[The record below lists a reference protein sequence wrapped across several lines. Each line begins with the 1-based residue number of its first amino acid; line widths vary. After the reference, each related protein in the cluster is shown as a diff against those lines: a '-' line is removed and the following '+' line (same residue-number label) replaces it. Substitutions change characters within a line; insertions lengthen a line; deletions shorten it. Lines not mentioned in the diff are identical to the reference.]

1 MKVLD
6 QTGLQ
11 KLTINIKKAL
21 NTLTTL
27 TNSKIS
33 EIKTI
38 NGKDIKGSGNLT
50 LADIGV
56 DGNVCIIVNILPP
69 MDHAVENKLYLVP
82 IAGSGSTKYN
92 EYIYDS
98 TNTQYIKLGEWH
110 PGFTIDNTLSTT
122 SENPIQTKVVTEA
135 LNNKVNTS
143 DVVQQTGDS
152 TTSIMSQKA
161 VTDAL
166 AEGGTYHDINDDI
179 VAIEGYRFVNY
190 GTQAATNNWITEP
203 IPVIAGHKLHIVCN
217 GDYGTAYPAI
227 FLQSDKTTGAGYVK
241 TSQNGYIF
249 KNNNTEIVTVP
260 DDAAF
265 IRLSNYMPY
274 FTIIDLSS
282 EDIISKVVE
291 LQYKVI
297 PSPIQAG
304 QFGVNSDSRWGHTP
318 KIPMLKGEK
327 FIIKITN
334 NEVKGNKDFIVFNH
348 EGEIQ
353 RKYNGLGVPE
363 NFTAPFDGY
372 FVVGACA
379 GNTGKQVAIEIKKFG
394 AESGGSKKY
403 IPRTIHTCGH
413 SFWVRNGGTY
423 NQYGLT
429 KTVRGFQ
436 TIFKEQFSFK
446 GFIDLKYDGNSLG
459 AQSDSDTSSIALK
472 LSSWSG
478 STGDIYT
485 LDTITNDFK
494 RNISLG
500 TKDDFDNNT
509 GATTYY
515 GALRIFADKVEE
527 LSDAN
532 TVIVIVSNATHR
544 NQAGYTSTSKN
555 TKGVGLVDYS
565 RALETIAEIKG
576 WHFVDVF
583 AYGGITDENLSE
595 YTVDG
600 LHPNNLGY
608 EQAAKPWIA
617 QLDIIYNQLLG

>member
-1 MKVLD
+1 M
-6 QTGLQ
+6 T
-11 KLTINIKKAL
+11 
-21 NTLTTL
+21 
-27 TNSKIS
+27 KIQ
-33 EIKTI
+33 ELRQLAHTIKT
-38 NGKDIKGSGNLT
+38 
-50 LADIGV
+50 
-56 DGNVCIIVNILPP
+56 
-69 MDHAVENKLYLVP
+69 E
-82 IAGSGSTKYN
+82 
-92 EYIYDS
+92 
-98 TNTQYIKLGEWH
+98 
-110 PGFTIDNTLSTT
+110 
-122 SENPIQTKVVTEA
+122 TKVGGNTADRVGSAFEGVADALEGTEQIAEMDKAVQEVQQQVEASKAQIQSLVNA
-135 LNNKVNTS
+135 LP
-143 DVVQQTGDS
+143 VVQQKGDS
-152 TTSIMSQKA
+152 TTSVMSQKA
-161 VTDAL
+161 VTEAL
-166 AEGGTYHDINDDI
+166 AEGGGSTYNDINDDI
-179 VAIEGYRFVNY
+179 VVIEGQRFVNY
-190 GTQAATNNWITEP
+190 GTQASANNWITEP
-203 IPVIAGHKLHIVCN
+203 IPVIAGHKLHIVCS

-227 FLQSDKTTGAGYVK
+227 FLKSDKTTGAGLIR
-241 TSQNGYIF
+241 TSNNGYTF

-260 DDAAF
+260 EDAAF
-265 IRLSNYMPY
+265 IRLSNKMPY
-274 FTIIDLSS
+274 FTIIDLSTD
-282 EDIISKVVE
+282 DIISKVVE

-297 PSPIQAG
+297 PSPFQAG
-304 QFGVNSDSRWGHTP
+304 KFGENSDSRWGHTP

-327 FIIKITN
+327 FRIRITN
-334 NEVKGNKDFIVFNH
+334 NEIMGRNDFIVFNH

-353 RKYNGLGVPE
+353 GKYDGLAVPE

-372 FVVGACA
+372 FVAGACA
-379 GNTGKQVAIEIKKFG
+379 GGTGKRITFEIKKFG
-394 AESGGSKKY
+394 AESGGGKKY

-413 SFWVRNGGTY
+413 SFWARNGNTY

-436 TIFKEQFSFK
+436 TIFKEQFAFK
-446 GFIDLKYDGNSLG
+446 DFIDLRYDGHSLG
-459 AQSDSDTSSIALK
+459 AQSDNDTSSIALK

-478 STGDIYT
+478 SRGDIYT

-532 TVIVIVSNATHR
+532 AVIVIVSNATHR

-565 RALETIAEIKG
+565 GALETIAEIKG

-583 AYGGITDENLSE
+583 AYGGITDENLSK

-608 EQAAKPWIA
+608 EQAVKPWIA
-617 QLDIIYNQLLG
+617 QLDMIYNQLLG